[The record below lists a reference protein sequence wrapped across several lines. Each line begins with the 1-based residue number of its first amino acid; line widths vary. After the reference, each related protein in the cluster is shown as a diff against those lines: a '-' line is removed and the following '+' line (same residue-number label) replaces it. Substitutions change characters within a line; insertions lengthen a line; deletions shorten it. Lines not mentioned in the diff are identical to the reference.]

1 MTIRI
6 MYIQTTTIL
15 IQLMHTTMTTMHLLT
30 QECSMLKMINT
41 IDKALNLECNHLM
54 IQDLDGF

>member
-15 IQLMHTTMTTMHLLT
+15 ILLMHMTMTTTHPQM

-41 IDKALNLECNHLM
+41 IDKVLNLECNPLM